1 MAAKRPLPPTPSP
14 KPIDKAYFEIKKRY
28 PGTLAGEF
36 KGLRSVT
43 QAVQQFQDVVA
54 ESALVD
60 KYSNRTLMAAAAKLA
75 KERFVVYGGR
85 SENVRQNQAPSKT
98 AASKMAKKKMK

>member
-28 PGTLAGEF
+28 PAGNENYR
-36 KGLRSVT
+36 GIMT
-43 QAVQQFQDVVA
+43 ANQAAQSFQDVVA
-54 ESALVD
+54 ESGLVD

-75 KERFVVYGGR
+75 KERW
-85 SENVRQNQAPSKT
+85 T
-98 AASKMAKKKMK
+98 AATSYGKPMPNAAGKAPYPGASKNVKKMK